1 MRPTRLLLARA
12 LTWPLTPALLA
23 GTFASEA
30 AQPGSIGAVVSVS
43 AADAPAVVALVACWL
58 VGVVVTGRAPDQ
70 PAGWAFLGLG
80 TAVAWSAFSDT
91 YAELLRASGGDTATY
106 RLFATLSDSS
116 FVWWFVFLALVL
128 QLTPPP
134 SARPAA
140 ARRLPGVTLAA
151 GSAFQVMALLR
162 STSLDPPLEQLSSPL
177 AVDALS
183 DVTSALATA
192 AIYTLAASLIAS
204 VVVLVLAWRRS
215 EGDGRQQLLWLVAGA
230 VPVAPCVVGA
240 FAFSAA
246 DNNEAAALLLS
257 AAMVT
262 IVAGAALS
270 VLRYRLYDV
279 ERVITVSAAYAIAS
293 VSVIVA
299 FVGVV
304 VVISRST
311 PIEAGSQAPA
321 VAATLAGVGV
331 ARVSYVWGRRAVGR
345 RVNPARFDAV
355 DVVRSGLAE
364 PAQELDDLITRVLGP
379 QGRALYPAP
388 GDTWVTSAGHAVTTG
403 EHGLEVRRHGA
414 LVARLEFDPAQSDRA
429 VVEAVAVEAAA
440 EMDNVALRAELARQ
454 LELIRESR
462 SRLATAHLEERRR
475 IERDLHD
482 GAQQRLLAIALRL
495 QSARLDRDSAALL
508 AESDRA
514 IAEIQGTVQELR
526 DLAAGLQPAA
536 LAGGGLLAAV
546 ADLADRVPLAV
557 SYDVVDERFGSV
569 VEGAAWF
576 VIAEAVTNAVKHSG
590 ADRLSVSVRRHH
602 DALHVEVQDEGIGAA
617 DSAASGLQGLA
628 DRVGAAGG
636 FLRVDEVDPHGTRV
650 EAVLPCGS

>member
-1 MRPTRLLLARA
+1 MRPSRLLLARA

-23 GTFASEA
+23 GTFASQA
-30 AQPGSIGAVVSVS
+30 AQPGSTGAVVG

-58 VGVVVTGRAPDQ
+58 VGVVVNGRAPDQ

-80 TAVAWSAFSDT
+80 SAVAWSAFLDT
-91 YAELLRASGGDTATY
+91 YLELLHTSDGDTTTY

-128 QLTPPP
+128 QLTPP
-134 SARPAA
+134 AGTRPAA
-140 ARRLPGVTLAA
+140 ARHLPVVTLVV
-151 GSAFQVMALLR
+151 GSTFQVMALLR
-162 STSLDPPLEQLSSPL
+162 STHLDPPLQRLTSPY

-183 DVTSALATA
+183 GVTSALATT
-192 AIYTLAASLIAS
+192 AIYTLAACLIAS
-204 VVVLVLAWRRS
+204 VVVLVVAWRRS

-230 VPVAPCVVGA
+230 IPVAPCVVGA
-240 FAFSAA
+240 FAFSGA
-246 DNNEAAALLLS
+246 DNNDAAALLLS
-257 AAMVT
+257 GAMVT
-262 IVAGAALS
+262 LVAGAALS

-279 ERVITVSAAYAIAS
+279 ERVVTDSAAYAIAS

-304 VVISRST
+304 VVINRST
-311 PIEAGSQAPA
+311 PVETGSPPSV

-331 ARVSYVWGRRAVGR
+331 ARVSYVWARRAVGR

-355 DVVRSGLAE
+355 DVVRSGLAGQSE
-364 PAQELDDLITRVLGP
+364 ELDDLIARVLGP
-379 QGRALYPAP
+379 HGRALYPTT
-388 GDTWVTSAGHAVTTG
+388 GGTWVTSAGRAVPPG
-403 EHGLEVRRHGA
+403 EHGVDVRRHGA
-414 LVARLEFDPAQSDRA
+414 LVARLEFEPAECDRD
-429 VVEAVAVEAAA
+429 VVEAVAAEAAA

-454 LELIRESR
+454 LELVRESR
-462 SRLATAHLEERRR
+462 ARLATAHLEERRR
-475 IERDLHD
+475 IEHDLHD

-495 QSARLDRDSAALL
+495 QSARLDKDSAALVD
-508 AESDRA
+508 ESDRT
-514 IAEIQGTVQELR
+514 IAEIQVTVQELR

-546 ADLADRVPLAV
+546 ADLADRVPLVV
-557 SYDVVDERFGSV
+557 SHEVVDERFAST

-590 ADRLSVSVRRHH
+590 ADRLSISVRRHR
-602 DALHVEVQDEGIGAA
+602 DGLHVEVRDDGVGAA
-617 DSAASGLQGLA
+617 DTQASGLQGLA

-636 FLRVDEVDPHGTRV
+636 SLRVDEVDPHGTRV
-650 EAVLPCGS
+650 EAVLPCE

>member
-1 MRPTRLLLARA
+1 MRPSRLLLARA

-30 AQPGSIGAVVSVS
+30 AQPRSIGAVVG

-58 VGVVVTGRAPDQ
+58 VGIVVTGRAPDQ
-70 PAGWAFLGLG
+70 PAGWAFLGLAS
-80 TAVAWSAFSDT
+80 AVAWSAFTDT
-91 YAELLRASGGDTATY
+91 YTELLHTSDGDAAAY

-116 FVWWFVFLALVL
+116 FVWWFAFLALVL

-134 SARPAA
+134 STRPAA
-140 ARRLPGVTLAA
+140 ARRLRVVTLAVA
-151 GSAFQVMALLR
+151 CTFQVMALLR
-162 STSLDPPLEQLSSPL
+162 STHLDPPLERVTSPL

-183 DVTSALATA
+183 GVTRLLAAA
-192 AIYTLAASLIAS
+192 AIYTLAACLLAS
-204 VVVLVLAWRRS
+204 VVVLVVAWRRS
-215 EGDGRQQLLWLVAGA
+215 VGDGRRQLLWLVAGA

-240 FAFSAA
+240 FALSGA
-246 DNNEAAALLLS
+246 DNNDAAAVLLS
-257 AAMVT
+257 GAMVT

-270 VLRYRLYDV
+270 VLRYRLFDV
-279 ERVITVSAAYAIAS
+279 ERVVTESAAYAIAS
-293 VSVIVA
+293 VSVVVA

-304 VVISRST
+304 VVLNRST
-311 PIEAGSQAPA
+311 PIEPGSQLSV

-345 RVNPARFDAV
+345 RVNPVRFDAV
-355 DVVRSGLAE
+355 DVVRSGLAGQSE
-364 PAQELDDLITRVLGP
+364 ELDDLIVRVLGS
-379 QGRALYPAP
+379 QGRALYPAT
-388 GDTWVTSAGHAVTTG
+388 GDAWVTSSGRAVSRR
-403 EHGLEVRRHGA
+403 EHGVDVRRHGA
-414 LVARLEFDPAQSDRA
+414 LVARLEFDPAESDRA
-429 VVEAVAVEAAA
+429 VVEAVATEAAA

-462 SRLATAHLEERRR
+462 ARLATAHLEERRR

-495 QSARLDRDSAALL
+495 QSARLDRDSSALV

-514 IAEIQGTVQELR
+514 IAEIQVTVQELR
-526 DLAAGLQPAA
+526 DLASGLQPAA

-546 ADLADRVPLAV
+546 ADLADRVPIALG
-557 SYDVVDERFGSV
+557 YDVVDERFPSF

-590 ADRLSVSVRRHH
+590 AGRISVSVRRH
-602 DALHVEVQDEGIGAA
+602 DGALQVEVQDEGVGDA
-617 DSAASGLQGLA
+617 DTAASGLQGLA

-636 FLRVDEVDPHGTRV
+636 ALRVAEVEPHGTRV
-650 EAVLPCGS
+650 EAVFPCGS